1 MFPCLPFAPALSA
14 SPNIYRPV
22 LCLLSK
28 HRSQRFLKQ
37 QPQLCRR
44 QPQKSHP
51 TSSRYLQSS
60 EKVHLTVFPAFEFFY
75 RCSEVLGTD
84 RLYGEPADDVLSLL
98 LFQIFKLSGLFLY
111 GFFLLSKL
119 FFLLCHDIVPLF

>member
-1 MFPCLPFAPALSA
+1 MWCSPMFPCLPFAPALSA

-51 TSSRYLQSS
+51 TSSRYFQSS

-84 RLYGEPADDVLSLL
+84 RLYGEPADDVLSHSLVSNFQAERSVPVR
-98 LFQIFKLSGLFLY
+98 LFPVEQVVLFALT
-111 GFFLLSKL
+111 
-119 FFLLCHDIVPLF
+119 